1 MRKMF
6 RSLGMIAVLA
16 LTVGLAVVVT
26 PAPEAEAAT
35 ASDFSA
41 GNIISDELFFNGSAM
56 SGQDVQN
63 LLNSKVASCTAADRC
78 LRHYNVTTPT
88 RAAAMSNSPVVTLC
102 KAYTG
107 MTGESAASIIARVGA
122 ACGISQKALIVLLEK
137 EQSLITMKSPSQARL
152 NIATGY
158 ACPDTAACDVNYY
171 GFFNQVYSAA
181 LQFKRYQHYG
191 SSYFAHAA
199 GKTSS
204 VLYNPSSSCGSG
216 KVYMENSATAALYNY
231 TPYQP
236 NTAALNNLYGT
247 GDKCSS
253 YGNRNFW
260 RLYNDWFGPT
270 TGYANLIKATGSND
284 TYFLTGGKR
293 HLLPTA
299 DLVSAY
305 SAMGT
310 VQSVTPT
317 ELAKFTLG
325 QPATRLI
332 RDDSMKMYYVFDS
345 KKFPLPTCA
354 DMAAFGG
361 VCGINGF
368 VQMTNAQSA
377 KFSTGATLG
386 RVITSGDY
394 ISYAVSGA
402 TRHEIADN
410 ESRATAGYS
419 FPASVVPA
427 NLVKS
432 FPLGKP
438 IVNDSSF
445 ASQIGSSAVQY
456 LYDGRRW
463 ATTATGLAARPAG
476 MPTGTLSAA
485 SMNMF
490 TSVPGSFN
498 GIVTRTTAAQREQLL
513 PGGTRWSYSASII
526 TSLPA
531 TSAFVDRYRLVGTVK
546 QYSNVKVASSNRI
559 SRAIASGLRLADSW
573 EAVKATSA
581 PAAPS
586 YLTIPDLLMDKLPK
600 TYDLLT
606 PGYLYSAGGTSQ
618 LYFIDALNTKIPVTS
633 TTALTEAGIT
643 TRKTTAASNLN
654 GYSTDSTTKL
664 GYGYVCNGTSYIAAG
679 GELVKVDPKLFPI
692 PYVKLAPSTCQQMKF
707 STKAASKFIQ
717 TPSAIYLTEGG
728 KIRPVETTQ
737 RFNELGGKTAGVT
750 KVSSGLASL
759 IPKGPKA

>member
-1 MRKMF
+1 MRKLF

-16 LTVGLAVVVT
+16 LTVGVAVTLT

-41 GNIISDELFFNGSAM
+41 GNIISDDLFFNGATM
-56 SGQDVQN
+56 SGQEVQN
-63 LLNSKVASCTAADRC
+63 FLNSKVPSCTAADLC
-78 LRHYNVTTPT
+78 LRHYNVTTPN
-88 RAAAMSNSPVVTLC
+88 RAAALSNSPVVTMC
-102 KAYTG
+102 NAYNG
-107 MTGESAASIIARVGA
+107 MTNESAASIIARVGA
-122 ACGISQKALIVLLEK
+122 ACGISQKALIILLEK
-137 EQSLITMKSPSQARL
+137 EQSLITMKNPSQARI

-181 LQFKRYQHYG
+181 LQFKRYQRYG

-216 KVYMENSATAALYNY
+216 KVYMENAATAALYNY

-236 NTAALNNLYGT
+236 NAAAMNNLYGT

-260 RLYNDWFGPT
+260 RLYTDWFGPT

-293 HLLPTA
+293 HLLSKEMVGA
-299 DLVSAY
+299 F
-305 SAMGT
+305 T
-310 VQSVTPT
+310 VLGAVQAVTPT

-332 RDDSMKMYYVFDS
+332 RDDAMKMYYVYGD
-345 KKFPLPTCA
+345 KKYPLPTCE

-377 KFSTGATLG
+377 KFATGATLG
-386 RVITSGDY
+386 RVITAGDY

-427 NLVKS
+427 ALVTS

-438 IVNDSSF
+438 ILNDSSF
-445 ASQIGSSAVQY
+445 TQQIGSSAVQY

-463 ATTATGLAARPAG
+463 ATTANGLAVRPSG
-476 MPTGTLSAA
+476 MQIGTLSAA

-490 TSVPGSFN
+490 TSVPGSFD
-498 GIVTRTTAAQREQLL
+498 GVVTRTTAAQREQLL
-513 PGGTRWSYSASII
+513 PGGTRWSYSASVI

-531 TSAFVDRYRLVGTVK
+531 TGAFIDRYRLLGTVK
-546 QYSNVKVASSNRI
+546 ESDNVKIASSNRI
-559 SRAIASGLRLADSW
+559 SRATNTGLRLADSW

-581 PAAPS
+581 PASPS
-586 YLTIPDLLMDKLPK
+586 YHTIPDLLMAKLPQSH
-600 TYDLLT
+600 DLLT

-633 TTALTEAGIT
+633 TAALTEAGIT
-643 TRKTTAASNLN
+643 TRKTTSANTISR
-654 GYSTDSTTKL
+654 YVTDSSMKL
-664 GYGYVCNGTSYIAAG
+664 GYGYVCNGSSYIAAG
-679 GELVKVDPKLFPI
+679 GALVKVDPKLYPI
-692 PYVKLAPSTCQQMKF
+692 PFVKLAASTCQQMTF
-707 STKAASKFIQ
+707 ASKAASKFIQ

-728 KIRPVETTQ
+728 KLRLVETTQ
-737 RFNELGGKTAGVT
+737 RFNELGGKMAGVT
-750 KVSSGLASL
+750 KVSTQLTDL